1 MVFIFILS
9 LYLLSC
15 GLEDSP
21 YLVSIPDSYM
31 IDNTFARILLPP
43 SYPGYF
49 IRFEIY
55 YRIYISGH
63 PESGLINTS
72 ALRSQINSSLNSD
85 FQGLYPLTD
94 KTNSSVTPSNLD
106 IIFSNRRY
114 FKLTL
119 AGVNIDDILSSFSLG
134 GILDIKFPGNAI
146 PELSL
151 NGVPFILQRAV
162 SGPSLIF
169 SPRPNRYFLNHPDLY
184 DTANVTNEIN
194 ADVVSPN
201 PNTPPDQRYTYVS
214 MYIFAIGR
222 DYLSTFY
229 SQPTHIGIFRLPEA
243 N

>member
-1 MVFIFILS
+1 VVFIFILS

-21 YLVSIPDSYM
+21 YLTYIPDSYM
-31 IDNTFARILLPP
+31 TDNTFARILLPSYP
-43 SYPGYF
+43 SYF
-49 IRFEIY
+49 THFEIY

-94 KTNSSVTPSNLD
+94 KTSTSANPSNLD
-106 IIFSNRRY
+106 IIFSNRKY

-119 AGVNIDDILSSFSLG
+119 EGFSIDTLLG
-134 GILDIKFPGNAI
+134 NSGLILDISFSGPNGVR
-146 PELSL
+146 PVLML
-151 NGVPFILQRAV
+151 NGFPYTLQRAT
-162 SGPSLIF
+162 SGPGLIF
-169 SPRPNRYFLNHPDLY
+169 SPEPDQNFLNCLELY
-184 DTANVTNEIN
+184 ETANATNLIN
-194 ADVVSPN
+194 ADVAIPN
-201 PNTPPDQRYTYVS
+201 PNTPISPRYTYVS

-222 DYLSTFY
+222 EYLSTIY